1 MTQVEQIKA
10 ELERQ
15 IKALEKTFPNT
26 YYEGEVCGL
35 KRLLSFIESM
45 EKDKSGGSE
54 KPNSQSQEK
63 NICDGCVNDKG
74 CVTCVDG
81 DMKETQ
87 SLGLDYGALDDA
99 AWDYARRTLPVS
111 KKFPVKSNFITAA
124 FMTGARW
131 MAEQGE
137 TVEGEI
143 VCAVA
148 HPHENKAIARVNGN
162 YKFGDKVIV
171 QIREK

>member
-1 MTQVEQIKA
+1 MTQIEQIKA
-10 ELERQ
+10 EIERR

-45 EKDKSGGSE
+45 EKDKNGGSE
-54 KPNSQSQEK
+54 KPNSQSHEK

-87 SLGLDYGALDDA
+87 SQGLHEAACEYAKEQWPESWYQYYSAADFKAGAKWAAEHGVSYDSTVIHGANNMLFVTALLDGKDF
-99 AWDYARRTLPVS
+99 
-111 KKFPVKSNFITAA
+111 KK
-124 FMTGARW
+124 
-131 MAEQGE
+131 
-137 TVEGEI
+137 
-143 VCAVA
+143 
-148 HPHENKAIARVNGN
+148 
-162 YKFGDKVIV
+162 GDKVTV
-171 QIREK
+171 QIRKK